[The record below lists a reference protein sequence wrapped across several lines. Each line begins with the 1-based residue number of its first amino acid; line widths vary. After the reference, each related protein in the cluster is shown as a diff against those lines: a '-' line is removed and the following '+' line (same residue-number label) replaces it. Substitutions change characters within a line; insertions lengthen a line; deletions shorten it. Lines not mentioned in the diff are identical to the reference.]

1 MLPDLLRIG
10 AAAPGFQ
17 QAMPWLFVISLASY
31 LLGSIPFG
39 VIFSKLFKLGDLSEI
54 GSGNIGATNVL
65 RTGNKFAALLTLLL
79 DAFKGFLAIYII
91 YNFFGLTAAQFSSIF
106 VFLGHLLPI
115 FNRFQGGKGVATFF
129 GIIAA
134 LNFWLFFYSGLTWLL
149 VAIIFKR
156 SSLSSLI
163 SSFSTLI
170 LSFSLGLQN
179 NFWVLSLLVFGIF
192 VSHRQNIVRLFVG
205 SEPKIGQ

>member
-17 QAMPWLFVISLASY
+17 QAMPWLLVISLASY

-39 VIFSKLFKLGDLSEI
+39 VIFSKLFKLGNLSEI

-91 YNFFGLTAAQFSSIF
+91 YHFFGLTAAQFSSIF

-115 FNRFQGGKGVATFF
+115 FNRFKGGKGVATFF

-192 VSHRQNIVRLFVG
+192 VSHRQNIVRLFGG